1 MKKIL
6 FFLFCASTLAA
17 CTKDFSNLT
26 SNHKT
31 VPTTRSGGDNK
42 FDVLGWGYDVT
53 EDYLNPTSVRGQVID
68 IEKYE
73 REFPNRLITHTN
85 SWGSDFFC
93 YGATAE
99 DYLKEVTKKSNMK
112 GGLNMGV
119 GKFGFSGT
127 FSSSKDFFDSY
138 SYSTKYAF
146 ASLECIRN
154 HRIIYINDDISRI
167 SAYISPEF
175 IEDVNRYSAE
185 KIIEIYGTHVL
196 THITLGGRYRLMY
209 RSCFTKTTDQTTR
222 KKTVAAG
229 FSAVLGKLGIKFN
242 AGGETVTNEVLA
254 KENASQEL
262 YVYFFGGKGSNLKYS
277 LDQNY
282 PTTID
287 IQNWDSQISLDGSS
301 VLTNIEWNKAYPIYE
316 FISNASKK
324 TEVKNAIEQYIANK
338 QITSLKLTPFYE
350 MWYSKSKDTYYV
362 YSWDTV
368 LNEQQAGREFKGL
381 KGYILAT
388 QTNNTVPLYAMWY
401 NETKD
406 TFYTTSWEAVQNDIK
421 QGREYK
427 GQAGYILKN
436 PANNTIPLYPMWYG
450 KNKDSF
456 YTYSWAEV
464 TEQVKQGR
472 EYKGGIVGYIYNA
485 Y

>member
-1 MKKIL
+1 MHPKNYMSIFLDNEKKQ
-6 FFLFCASTLAA
+6 SLA
-17 CTKDFSNLT
+17 D
-26 SNHKT
+26 
-31 VPTTRSGGDNK
+31 
-42 FDVLGWGYDVT
+42 
-53 EDYLNPTSVRGQVID
+53 
-68 IEKYE
+68 
-73 REFPNRLITHTN
+73 
-85 SWGSDFFC
+85 
-93 YGATAE
+93 
-99 DYLKEVTKKSNMK
+99 
-112 GGLNMGV
+112 
-119 GKFGFSGT
+119 
-127 FSSSKDFFDSY
+127 
-138 SYSTKYAF
+138 
-146 ASLECIRN
+146 
-154 HRIIYINDDISRI
+154 
-167 SAYISPEF
+167 
-175 IEDVNRYSAE
+175 
-185 KIIEIYGTHVL
+185 
-196 THITLGGRYRLMY
+196 
-209 RSCFTKTTDQTTR
+209 
-222 KKTVAAG
+222 
-229 FSAVLGKLGIKFN
+229 
-242 AGGETVTNEVLA
+242 
-254 KENASQEL
+254 
-262 YVYFFGGKGSNLKYS
+262 FFGGKGSNLKYS